1 MCSGRKTQ
9 VCQTQNKLETGEK
22 IRYLLNFG
30 IIQENLTNFAGCDF
44 YLQKIYGKKGDNM
57 IIENIKKGILKKRII

>member
-1 MCSGRKTQ
+1 MHKSIYSTENIFDTTIYCVSCRKNL

-44 YLQKIYGKKGDNM
+44 
-57 IIENIKKGILKKRII
+57 